1 METEKIVLTAVCMFG
16 LEGLLGEEIDGM
28 GFRRIE
34 NLDGRIMFEAS
45 INDIPRVN
53 IGSRFAERILIQL
66 GRFSAHTFDEL
77 FEGTKALPWEEW
89 ISPDGAFPVK
99 GHSIKSSLFS
109 IPDCQKIVKKAIA
122 VRLGEKYG
130 RVSLPE
136 TGTLYQVVF
145 FIFKDIAYLMID
157 TSGEG
162 LYKRGYRPVSTD
174 APLRETLAA
183 AMVKL
188 SRPRENVLLW
198 DPMCGSG
205 TIAAEAALMM
215 TDTAPGLNRKFASEK
230 YSVISERAWKD
241 AREEARSA
249 VHSSDFEAF
258 ASDIDPKAV
267 EIAGETIKR
276 AGMESVVRV
285 FEQDALKIT
294 SQGRRGTIVCNPP
307 YGERLMNVK
316 EAEELYRKMGRHFS
330 TLERWKIYILSSHE
344 QFEKFYGKHADK
356 VRKLYNGM
364 IKCGFYQYFKE

>member
-45 INDIPRVN
+45 IKDIPRVN

-249 VHSSDFEAF
+249 VHSTDFEAF
-258 ASDIDPKAV
+258 ASDI
-267 EIAGETIKR
+267 
-276 AGMESVVRV
+276 
-285 FEQDALKIT
+285 
-294 SQGRRGTIVCNPP
+294 
-307 YGERLMNVK
+307 GERVQW
-316 EAEELYRKMGRHFS
+316 S
-330 TLERWKIYILSSHE
+330 
-344 QFEKFYGKHADK
+344 
-356 VRKLYNGM
+356 
-364 IKCGFYQYFKE
+364 

>member
-1 METEKIVLTAVCMFG
+1 MEAEKIVLTAVCMFG

-162 LYKRGYRPVSTD
+162 LYKRGYRPVSTE

-307 YGERLMNVK
+307 YGERLMTVK

-344 QFEKFYGKHADK
+344 QFEKFYGKRADK